1 LVIRAICDIWVKAR
15 TKVPIKDKNRISR
28 TKSYPALNELE
39 TGNSVTFRFGSV
51 RFGSLRFASL
61 YFGSLYFGS
70 LRFTSVRFTSVRFA
84 LLDVNSTPSLP
95 SYSELVGPDFKSFTT
110 QVNQAVISTS
120 SIKTSKS
127 KIQYSASEK
136 ENREKA

>member
-1 LVIRAICDIWVKAR
+1 MNWKL
-15 TKVPIKDKNRISR
+15 
-28 TKSYPALNELE
+28 ELC
-39 TGNSVTFRFGSV
+39 NLSVRFGSV
-51 RFGSLRFASL
+51 RFALL
-61 YFGSLYFGS
+61 H
-70 LRFTSVRFTSVRFA
+70 FA

>member
-1 LVIRAICDIWVKAR
+1 MNWKL
-15 TKVPIKDKNRISR
+15 
-28 TKSYPALNELE
+28 ELC
-39 TGNSVTFRFGSV
+39 NLSVRFGSV
-51 RFGSLRFASL
+51 RFGSV
-61 YFGSLYFGS
+61 
-70 LRFTSVRFTSVRFA
+70 RFTSVRFALLHFA